1 MKMGSKLFH
10 FSSYI
15 ACTHSHSHTPIHPKL
30 FIDFSWFCCE
40 VETSCLKPAKIN
52 SLARKKGQPQ
62 FMSIFIIRITKF
74 ISDLYLSSEDVVGLF
89 FALFAGWW
97 LLMRLS
103 FDPVENRLRERV
115 KLIRTFG
122 YPLLP
127 IPTLILYK
135 PMFVCMEDAF
145 VLMWWYFVAV
155 AASFLS
161 SQPFDKCICII
172 YNSGYI
178 LKSFKLNRKPKP
190 VLLHN

>member
-74 ISDLYLSSEDVVGLF
+74 ISDLYLSSEKMWWDFFSPSLRADGCWWDFHLILSKIDYVSASNWFELLAICFCQFLPSFCTNRCSYAWEAHLCLCDGILLRLRHLF
-89 FALFAGWW
+89 FY
-97 LLMRLS
+97 RNHS
-103 FDPVENRLRERV
+103 INVYV
-115 KLIRTFG
+115 
-122 YPLLP
+122 
-127 IPTLILYK
+127 
-135 PMFVCMEDAF
+135 
-145 VLMWWYFVAV
+145 
-155 AASFLS
+155 
-161 SQPFDKCICII
+161 
-172 YNSGYI
+172 
-178 LKSFKLNRKPKP
+178 
-190 VLLHN
+190 